1 MWAILVSGYCSN
13 LYPVLDREAH
23 TMWLSLHFLTMIIG
37 PKRRIINLW
46 LKWKNLCC
54 HYLYNQYFYPKKIL
68 NRFHQKMNL
77 PHLMSDQQ
85 TSYFQK
91 MRSLQ
96 KGRGWG
102 VFDVLLMS
110 TKSMCVFYHQW
121 CIDQRNLHEIQPHL
135 SHGNLNN
142 GKSKTNPPPDK
153 TLGKTLFFMFLFS
166 LFCAEPCFFMFL
178 FSLFCA
184 KPCFFYVFILSFLC
198 RALWCDQTKGRSDL
212 VPQSDVLKL
221 LPLSQVGCLWF
232 VFGLVYWLF
241 VVTLSSWC
249 FLPDWQTL
257 CLLLSFHEQTKL
269 WFMVWFD
276 SFEIFLR
283 VRANEQFSWPIF
295 ASPELEFKFY
305 FWSLHYKGILP
316 QKFT

>member
-37 PKRRIINLW
+37 PKHRIEMKEFVLP
-46 LKWKNLCC
+46 LSLQSV
-54 HYLYNQYFYPKKIL
+54 LLSKKKSL
-68 NRFHQKMNL
+68 NRFHQKANL
-77 PHLMSDQQ
+77 PHVRPTDKLFSKNEVTTKGQGVGCVWCVVDEHKKHVCVLSPVVHWSKKSSWNPASSFSTTANPTLHNQ
-85 TSYFQK
+85 
-91 MRSLQ
+91 SL
-96 KGRGWG
+96 
-102 VFDVLLMS
+102 
-110 TKSMCVFYHQW
+110 
-121 CIDQRNLHEIQPHL
+121 
-135 SHGNLNN
+135 
-142 GKSKTNPPPDK
+142 PDK
-153 TLGKTLFFMFLFS
+153 TLCRALFLTSLFS
-166 LFCAEPCFFMFL
+166 LFCAEPCFLCFYYL
-178 FSLFCA
+178 FFCA
-184 KPCFFYVFILSFLC
+184 EPCGATRRKA
-198 RALWCDQTKGRSDL
+198 RATSSRKATSSNCSHSPRL
-212 VPQSDVLKL
+212 VV
-221 LPLSQVGCLWF
+221 LWF
-232 VFGLVYWLF
+232 VLGSVYWLF
-241 VVTLSSWC
+241 VITLSSWC

-257 CLLLSFHEQTKL
+257 CLLLNFHKHTKL